1 MVLYRVTN
9 RLIIKFNSHQCM
21 HAYLVVDLYITAMM
35 VDAKTAA
42 ENTTVHT
49 TRVAM
54 MATTAEL
61 SDATAVPSLS
71 D

>member
-1 MVLYRVTN
+1 
-9 RLIIKFNSHQCM
+9 M

-71 D
+71 DWVEVKGGSSWLVVAWSWEI